1 MQAEPRGIDCPSLSG
16 VIRILSKDERDAG
29 RFLTEC
35 RQRGPDARP
44 EERRPV
50 GTVKRNGPEP
60 AARLDANR
68 KAANAAAW
76 KIRSGQRR
84 GFETRLYDA
93 KTIRENGERH
103 VYARHMKRSR
113 TGWKNSM
120 PGDGMTPLF

>member
-1 MQAEPRGIDCPSLSG
+1 MQAEPRGIDCRP
-16 VIRILSKDERDAG
+16 
-29 RFLTEC
+29 
-35 RQRGPDARP
+35 RGLDARP

-60 AARLDANR
+60 ANR

-113 TGWKNSM
+113 TGRKNGT
-120 PGDGMTPLF
+120 PDEGTMTPLF